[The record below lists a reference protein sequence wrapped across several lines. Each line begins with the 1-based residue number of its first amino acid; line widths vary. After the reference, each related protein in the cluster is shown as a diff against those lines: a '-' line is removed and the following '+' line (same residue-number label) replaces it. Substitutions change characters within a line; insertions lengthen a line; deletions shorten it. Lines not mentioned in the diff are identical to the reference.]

1 MHRLQIMQRFEPS
14 KINCHSGALDMEKT
28 PQEKEKEKEENCE
41 CGLKEDSTWS
51 EEVFDRFGCTC
62 K

>member
-1 MHRLQIMQRFEPS
+1 
-14 KINCHSGALDMEKT
+14 MEKT

-41 CGLKEDSTWS
+41 CGFKEDSTWS

>member
-1 MHRLQIMQRFEPS
+1 
-14 KINCHSGALDMEKT
+14 MEKT
-28 PQEKEKEKEENCE
+28 PQEKEKEKEKEENCE